1 MFISIA
7 HEENKMKSSF
17 RFNGQ
22 ELVVENVIPASE
34 EFDSA
39 VGNELQRVFG
49 EDKKFDLRPVEN
61 FVNSEQ
67 TENIFN
73 GVVTGQLESEA
84 PIAITVFVKKEAVMT
99 ATGFISFRK

>member
-1 MFISIA
+1 
-7 HEENKMKSSF
+7 MKSSF

-39 VGNELQRVFG
+39 VGNELRRVFG

-84 PIAITVFVKKEAVMT
+84 PIAITVFAKKEVVMT
-99 ATGFISFRK
+99 AAGFISFRK

>member
-1 MFISIA
+1 
-7 HEENKMKSSF
+7 MKSSF

-34 EFDSA
+34 EFDNA
-39 VGNELQRVFG
+39 LGNELRRVFG

-73 GVVTGQLESEA
+73 GIVTGQLESEA

-99 ATGFISFRK
+99 TAGFISFRK

>member
-1 MFISIA
+1 
-7 HEENKMKSSF
+7 MKSSF

-39 VGNELQRVFG
+39 VGNELRRVFG

-61 FVNSEQ
+61 FEQ

-99 ATGFISFRK
+99 AAGFISFRK

>member
-1 MFISIA
+1 
-7 HEENKMKSSF
+7 MKSAF

-39 VGNELQRVFG
+39 VGNELRRVFG
-49 EDKKFDLRPVEN
+49 EDKQFDLRPVEN
-61 FVNSEQ
+61 FSQPEQ

-73 GVVTGQLESEA
+73 GVVTGQFESEA
-84 PIAITVFVKKEAVMT
+84 PISITVFVKKQPLMT
-99 ATGFISFRK
+99 AAGFISFRK

>member
-1 MFISIA
+1 
-7 HEENKMKSSF
+7 MKSTF

-39 VGNELQRVFG
+39 VGNELRRVFG
-49 EDKKFDLRPVEN
+49 EDKQFDIRPVEN
-61 FVNSEQ
+61 FSYPEQ

-73 GVVTGQLESEA
+73 GVVKGQLESEA
-84 PIAITVFVKKEAVMT
+84 PISVTVFVKKQPLMT
-99 ATGFISFRK
+99 TAGFISFRK

>member
-34 EFDSA
+34 EFDIA
-39 VGNELQRVFG
+39 VGNELRRVFG

-84 PIAITVFVKKEAVMT
+84 PIAINVFDKKEAVIT
-99 ATGFISFRK
+99 AAGFISFRK

>member
-1 MFISIA
+1 
-7 HEENKMKSSF
+7 MKSSF

-34 EFDSA
+34 EFDIA
-39 VGNELQRVFG
+39 VGNELRRVFG

-84 PIAITVFVKKEAVMT
+84 PIAINVFDKKEAVIT
-99 ATGFISFRK
+99 AAGFISFRK

>member
-1 MFISIA
+1 
-7 HEENKMKSSF
+7 MKSSF

-39 VGNELQRVFG
+39 VGNELRRVFG
-49 EDKKFDLRPVEN
+49 EDKKFDLRPAEN

-84 PIAITVFVKKEAVMT
+84 PIAINVFDKKEVVMT
-99 ATGFISFRK
+99 AAGFISFRK

>member
-34 EFDSA
+34 EFDNA
-39 VGNELQRVFG
+39 VGNELRRVFG

-84 PIAITVFVKKEAVMT
+84 PIAITVFAKKEAVMT
-99 ATGFISFRK
+99 AAGFISFRK